1 MTNIRTTMIKKVLTI
16 ENLIGVAIVISL
28 AVFGKWIIVLIG
40 RKEMLGAY
48 PLLVILSFGVFVP
61 LTAGAI
67 MNFIFVPLNKYNLI
81 TKNQLTA
88 GGVFFICSATG
99 IINGT
104 GMITIPI
111 AMSLA
116 GLSEILFCYYYAK
129 KQTKDENIIN
139 V

>member
-40 RKEMLGAY
+40 GKEMLGAY
-48 PLLVILSFGVFVP
+48 PLLVILSLGVFVP

-67 MNFIFVPLNKYNLI
+67 MNFIFVPLNKYYLI
-81 TKNQLTA
+81 TKNQMVA
-88 GGVFFICSATG
+88 GGVFFTCSTIG
-99 IINGT
+99 IVG
-104 GMITIPI
+104 GMGLITMPI

-116 GLSEILFCYYYAK
+116 GLSEILFCYYYSNK
-129 KQTKDENIIN
+129 K
-139 V
+139 